1 MNEFIQIKSSFLEEK
16 ISYSSFKVFCILLNY
31 SKNGICYPS
40 VRSLT
45 EKYAISSQTMQN
57 ALKELEE
64 KGLILKE
71 NRTIGK
77 GKKTSNCYYL
87 NEKYLVIKRQKKTK
101 VPEWFDKKTEKKEMS
116 KEELN
121 EIEKMIED
129 L

>member
-1 MNEFIQIKSSFLEEK
+1 MNDFIQVNKELLTEK
-16 ISYSSFKVFCILLNY
+16 ITLSSFKVFCILIKY

-40 VRSLT
+40 INEISKYGVS
-45 EKYAISSQTMQN
+45 EKTAKNSI
-57 ALKELEE
+57 KELEE

-87 NEKYLVIKRQKKTK
+87 NEKYLVTKRKTKTK

-121 EIEKMIED
+121 EIEKMIEN